1 MKKLIY
7 AHKLQQ
13 TIKEQ
18 IIKNMTTQKLRVIV
32 MNGQK
37 IIQALINN
45 EWETTGTIKKVEE
58 GIKPGIYNIYLAQKP
73 EDKKQY
79 EGKILYVDKEN
90 EVFYQQTGKDF
101 IVHQI
106 NAINGKPVAGNDVVV
121 EYDGEKAHLTQADAL
136 KKKKVLKI

>member
-1 MKKLIY
+1 
-7 AHKLQQ
+7 
-13 TIKEQ
+13 
-18 IIKNMTTQKLRVIV
+18 MTTPKLRMIV
-32 MNGQK
+32 MNGQR
-37 IIQALINN
+37 IIQALVNN

-101 IVHQI
+101 IVHQL
-106 NAINGKPVAGNDVVV
+106 NLVSGKPVAGKDVAI
-121 EYDGEKAHLTQADAL
+121 EYDGEKAHLSQADAL
-136 KKKKVLKI
+136 QKKKVLKI

>member
-1 MKKLIY
+1 LKKLIHS
-7 AHKLQQ
+7 HKLQQ

-45 EWETTGTIKKVEE
+45 EWETTGTIKKAEE

-101 IVHQI
+101 IVHQL

-121 EYDGEKAHLTQADAL
+121 EYDGQKAHLIQNDAL

>member
-1 MKKLIY
+1 
-7 AHKLQQ
+7 
-13 TIKEQ
+13 
-18 IIKNMTTQKLRVIV
+18 MTTQKLRMIV
-32 MNGQK
+32 MNGQR
-37 IIQALINN
+37 IIQALVNN

-90 EVFYQQTGKDF
+90 EVFYQQSEKDF
-101 IVHQI
+101 IVHQL
-106 NAINGKPVAGNDVVV
+106 NAINSKPVAGKDVVID
-121 EYDGEKAHLTQADAL
+121 YDGEKANLTQADAL

>member
-1 MKKLIY
+1 
-7 AHKLQQ
+7 
-13 TIKEQ
+13 
-18 IIKNMTTQKLRVIV
+18 MTTQKLRMIV

-37 IIQALINN
+37 IIQALVNN

-101 IVHQI
+101 IVHQL
-106 NAINGKPVAGNDVVV
+106 NLVSGKPVAGKDVAT
-121 EYDGEKAHLTQADAL
+121 EYDGEKAHLSQADAL
-136 KKKKVLKI
+136 QKKKVLKI

>member
-1 MKKLIY
+1 M
-7 AHKLQQ
+7 
-13 TIKEQ
+13 
-18 IIKNMTTQKLRVIV
+18 IV
-32 MNGQK
+32 MNGQR
-37 IIQALINN
+37 IIQALVNN

-90 EVFYQQTGKDF
+90 EVFYQQSEKDF
-101 IVHQI
+101 IVHQL
-106 NAINGKPVAGNDVVV
+106 NAINSKPVAGKDVVID
-121 EYDGEKAHLTQADAL
+121 YDGEKANLTQADAL